1 MTETEQPKKTT
12 ESAPAEQQA
21 NIPAGSAPSS
31 AEPSATTPANSA
43 PSPASTAAAS
53 AESPC
58 PDKAAASEEDAR
70 SDEQKALDSLS
81 PDAANAHADKDA
93 EAHDARAALESL
105 GEPVKIP
112 DSAEP
117 ADEHGERGLPART
130 VAIVI
135 AVVAALALIALALV
149 SIGAV
154 QPQGESRESIEQREL
169 ADAQRS
175 SDGMAVEAIATE
187 LFDQMKA
194 HDSAFVSSLATHVDE
209 GFYTLTGYRH
219 ADLGVDAT
227 MLASW
232 MLADFDYH
240 IDGVYVEGDTATVY
254 ATITVRDALSM
265 VNSFYS
271 KAYDY
276 FNSSAAL
283 GLDEEAAKARMGQ
296 LYQEALAEPAELR
309 AFNATF
315 AFEKKEGAWAVS
327 QDSFNTELSLMF
339 GVYDQG
345 PAEGTDK

>member
-1 MTETEQPKKTT
+1 MTETEQPKKTA
-12 ESAPAEQQA
+12 ESTAADAPVDV
-21 NIPAGSAPSS
+21 PAGSAPADPAPNP
-31 AEPSATTPANSA
+31 AETPTDAA
-43 PSPASTAAAS
+43 PSPADETAAGTKD
-53 AESPC
+53 PR
-58 PDKAAASEEDAR
+58 PDDAASKEDAR

-105 GEPVKIP
+105 GEPVEIP
-112 DSAEP
+112 DSAEL
-117 ADEHGERGLPART
+117 ADERGERGLPART

-232 MLADFDYH
+232 MLADFDYG

-309 AFNATF
+309 TFNATF
-315 AFEKKEGAWAVS
+315 EFEKKEGAWAVS